1 MSKTP
6 EAKVRD
12 PVIKY
17 AERLGIVH
25 IRLYFGPGM
34 HTGWPDDIFLIY
46 DGKPLFMEFKA
57 PGKEPTKKQ
66 LYRLKTLWSL
76 GYCAEWV
83 DNPDVG
89 RQHLLFYLETRCM
102 QDRVK
107 TRELEPDYYA
117 KMLKLGVSRA
127 AGMNLVG

>member
-34 HTGWPDDIFLIY
+34 HTGWPDDIFLLP
-46 DGKPLFMEFKA
+46 GGRPLFIEFKRA
-57 PGKEPTKKQ
+57 GRPPTKKQ
-66 LYRLKTLWSL
+66 MYRIKQLREL
-76 GYCAEWV
+76 GYRVLWTDDSAIAKHALDEYLI
-83 DNPDVG
+83 DDQYQATLG
-89 RQHLLFYLETRCM
+89 MRAGQIFKRYLER
-102 QDRVK
+102 DK
-107 TRELEPDYYA
+107 NAD
-117 KMLKLGVSRA
+117 
-127 AGMNLVG
+127 